1 MILKPDCAHFPG
13 DRPCKFNKLEGRV
26 CDNCSDYSPVCGDR
40 PENSIIIIKLD
51 ALGDVLRTTAV
62 LPAIKKSLPKSH
74 ITWIT
79 KRNAVPVFENIDLVD
94 HVVAFEDTAEVVRVA
109 ALYYDILI
117 HPDASP
123 QSAPLASMIN
133 AFQKYGFITGATG
146 KVIPATPQAEEWF
159 EMGAFDHLKKANK
172 KTYQQIIHE
181 IANLHYEKG
190 EIQVRLTPEELDF
203 RDRFIEANGLSGKK
217 FILGINVGASGRWQ
231 LKQWRMEG
239 FVELIRFLY
248 QVVPDI
254 QILLYG
260 GKEEETRI
268 NELLERFPSLLST
281 GTNNNLRQFFAL
293 MDIPHVVI
301 TGDTMALHA
310 ATALRKRVIC
320 LFGPTSYYEIE
331 DYGRITKI
339 YPKMDCLVCY
349 KPSCDFNPNC
359 MDLIST
365 QMVLDAVLSAFDL
378 GLA

>member
-13 DRPCKFNKLEGRV
+13 DRPCKFNKIEGRV
-26 CDNCSDYSPVCGDR
+26 CDNCTDYSPVSGDR
-40 PENSIIIIKLD
+40 PQNSIIIIKLD
-51 ALGDVLRTTAV
+51 ALGDVLRTTAI

-79 KRNAVPVFENIDLVD
+79 KRNALPVFENLDMVD
-94 HVVAFEDTAEVVRVA
+94 RVVAFEDTAEVVRVA

-123 QSAPLASMIN
+123 QSAPLATMIN
-133 AFQKYGFITGATG
+133 AFQKYGFVTDAAG
-146 KVIPATPQAEEWF
+146 KVIPATHQAEEWF
-159 EMGAFDHLKKANK
+159 EMGAFDHLKKVNK

-190 EIQVRLTPEELDF
+190 EIQVKLTPAELDF
-203 RDRFIEANGLSGKK
+203 RDNFIKTHGLSGNRY
-217 FILGINVGASGRWQ
+217 ILGINVGASGRWQ

-239 FVELIRFLY
+239 FVELIKYLY
-248 QVVPDI
+248 QVVPGI

-260 GKEEETRI
+260 GKEEEERI
-268 NELLERFPSLLST
+268 NELTARFRQLIST

-293 MDIPHVVI
+293 MDIPRVVI
-301 TGDTMALHA
+301 SGDTMALHA

-320 LFGPTSYYEIE
+320 LFGPTSYHEIE
-331 DYGRITKI
+331 DYSRITKI

-349 KPSCDFNPNC
+349 KPSCDFKPNC

-365 QMVLDAVLSAFDL
+365 QMVLDAVLSAFGL